1 MRKPFLSCT
10 YAAKFIHFA
19 SIQWA
24 ECFVLASPAVH
35 GSRNMKNPI
44 IPPIWKH
51 HITEGKSLRMIQIS
65 LTEDHLLSLW
75 RGKKHKTWANFLR
88 SMKMQKKLGVKKKK
102 IYNVSSKKKEGE
114 TPNTLCTR

>member
-1 MRKPFLSCT
+1 MRNAFLACT
-10 YAAKFIHFA
+10 YAAKFIYFA

-75 RGKKHKTWANFLR
+75 RGEFTQAFANVVRQHKIAKKNDE
-88 SMKMQKKLGVKKKK
+88 QQNK
-102 IYNVSSKKKEGE
+102 IY
-114 TPNTLCTR
+114 L

>member
-44 IPPIWKH
+44 ISPIWKH

-75 RGKKHKTWANFLR
+75 RGNSRKSWPIVGRPMKLQSIWAVQTTYIDFVRRKTKDVNH
-88 SMKMQKKLGVKKKK
+88 
-102 IYNVSSKKKEGE
+102 
-114 TPNTLCTR
+114 PNIVV